1 VLRPG
6 IRGKLATAI
15 VLVVAVA
22 LGVAF
27 LAVYEGTRS
36 ELRRGTENDLTV
48 KWEEVSSRFLRL
60 ADERPPRLA
69 AREAVAEQPI
79 SPESFVVSVTLPD
92 GFVATNEP
100 GLLDVGPETGLREES
115 FDEEDEEE
123 WEDGR
128 SDRGDARR
136 NSLEY
141 LTSKEGISEQDLKPL
156 GDVMVLAR
164 ATGGN
169 EGDSAVIRVAK
180 SVEPV
185 EDALGGLGSTFL
197 TVGILALLAAAVV
210 AWLLASRLTRPLRRL
225 SEVAE
230 DVGGGDLSARM
241 DLDSAG
247 RDETLRLAE
256 SFNGMLDRLEAA
268 FDRQRRFVADA
279 SHDLRTPLTIIRGQL
294 EVLARDPDP
303 DPAEVAR
310 VTAVVNE
317 ATGRMERLVADLLA
331 LARAEEADQGKSGPV
346 AVRELIDEAASAAVE
361 PDRIEIGE
369 VAQVE
374 IRVDGEAVERA
385 LSNLID
391 NALFHG
397 GPEGR
402 VVVSA
407 AGRGST
413 VDLIVDDD
421 GPGVPIAERKRIF
434 DRFAR
439 LDESRTGASGG
450 SGIGLAIV
458 QAIAEA
464 HGGSVACLDSPAGG
478 ARFVITLP
486 AGADHGS

>member
-1 VLRPG
+1 MPRPG
-6 IRGKLATAI
+6 IRGKLAAAI

-48 KWEEVSSRFLRL
+48 KWEEVSARFLTL
-60 ADERPPRLA
+60 SDERAPRAA
-69 AREAVAEQPI
+69 ARAAVAEQPI
-79 SPESFVVSVTLPD
+79 SAESFVISITLAD

-100 GLLDVGPETGLREES
+100 GLLDLGPEGGRWEEG
-115 FDEEDEEE
+115 EDEDRSER
-123 WEDGR
+123 EDE
-128 SDRGDARR
+128 RR
-136 NSLEY
+136 ESRKY
-141 LTSKEGISEQDLKPL
+141 LMAGEGVSEQDLKPL
-156 GDVMVLAR
+156 GDVIVLAR
-164 ATGGN
+164 ATGTG
-169 EGDSAVIRVAK
+169 EGVPAVIRVAK
-180 SVEPV
+180 SLEPV
-185 EDALGGLGSTFL
+185 EEALDELKGTFFL
-197 TVGILALLAAAVV
+197 VGILALLATALL
-210 AWLLASRLTRPLRRL
+210 AWLLASRMTRPLRQL
-225 SEVAE
+225 SDVAGE
-230 DVGGGDLSARM
+230 VGGGDLSARM

-247 RDETLRLAE
+247 RDEALRLSE
-256 SFNGMLDRLEAA
+256 SFNTMLDRLEDA
-268 FDRQRRFVADA
+268 FARQRRFVADA

-310 VTAVVNE
+310 VTAIVNE

-331 LARAEEADQGKSGPV
+331 LARAEENGQGNSRPV
-346 AVRELIDEAASAAVE
+346 AVRELVDEAISASAD
-361 PDRIEIGE
+361 PDRIEVGE
-369 VAQVE
+369 VDPVE
-374 IRVDGEAVERA
+374 IEADREGVERA

-391 NALFHG
+391 NALLHG
-397 GPEGR
+397 GPGGH

-407 AGRGST
+407 GTQGET

-421 GPGVPIAERKRIF
+421 GPGVPVAERKRIF

-458 QAIAEA
+458 QAVAEA

-486 AGADHGS
+486 IRADRRS